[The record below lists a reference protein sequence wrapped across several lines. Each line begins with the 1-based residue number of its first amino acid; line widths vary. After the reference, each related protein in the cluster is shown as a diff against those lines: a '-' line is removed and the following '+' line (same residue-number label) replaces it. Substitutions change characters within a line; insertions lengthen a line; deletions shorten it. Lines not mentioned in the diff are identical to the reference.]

1 MTSCFLQESDQP
13 RPARAVSHAASVE
26 VLGGAADYGAACFQR
41 VNFNDRCCKFVRKNE
56 DPLCAYFCP
65 VICENFEFP

>member
-26 VLGGAADYGAACFQR
+26 VLGGQPTTVPRASSD